1 MPWLITV
8 HGHVCVWRPLQRAVT
23 APGVWLAE
31 DTFAAWIVDRQV
43 LRTLLNP
50 RTLHADLVSRTTPLV
65 LHCVQATKSLSA
77 LASSASSTGGD
88 SSDKEAG
95 SGDAD
100 AGVKAGADAAA
111 GGGDDT
117 TTATSGE
124 GGEAT
129 GQEAGDGT
137 TGDAAAQ
144 GADDAS
150 GGGGGGGGEDDT
162 TEGGGGGDADADGG
176 KASEEG
182 EGDGDGGDDGDDSS
196 IRFGYRP
203 GDVEPPVLP
212 FDESSLDLIWAAATS
227 IYADVSAMSQQLLVK
242 VADELPRGLV
252 TSLLRRMADAT
263 ERHHGVVLE
272 VVQRMADAGINVHP
286 AGAVD
291 LSLRMLSGLLWHDG
305 DGRAGMDEKALR
317 LFVGGLQ
324 CADGLALRRH
334 YLAEGM
340 RILDDAA
347 AQQQLLR
354 REAGRGSAS
363 GAAGAASGDASGTSP
378 SAAAAAADASRG
390 SPVPPRARSES
401 VVKLDA
407 ARAAGRKVGRALQ
420 LVERI
425 LMTYERYG
433 DESRDDTIQGL
444 EGKCVH
450 AAGRLHGCTGRGR
463 GLTPSVPN

>member
-88 SSDKEAG
+88 SSGKEAG
-95 SGDAD
+95 SDDAD
-100 AGVKAGADAAA
+100 AGVKAGAADAAA

-182 EGDGDGGDDGDDSS
+182 EGEGDGDGGDDGDDSS

-203 GDVEPPVLP
+203 GDAEPPVLP

-378 SAAAAAADASRG
+378 SAAAAAAADASRG

-450 AAGRLHGCTGRGR
+450 AAGRLHGCTGAWALG
-463 GLTPSVPN
+463 